1 MNTVNIL
8 CEFRQQ
14 ISRRGYTVTQPA
26 ERRKCITVVVAVA
39 VHTKMKFSFGCSAQ
53 IVVHLLFAFLFSFF
67 FSFAESMLPLDGAL
81 HACSATGR
89 CVCATV
95 ERRYMCVSE

>member
-39 VHTKMKFSFGCSAQ
+39 VHTKMEFSFGCSAQ

-67 FSFAESMLPLDGAL
+67 FRSLNQCSPWMAL
-81 HACSATGR
+81 CMRVQLLAD
-89 CVCATV
+89 VCALLWSDAI
-95 ERRYMCVSE
+95 CV